1 MQVLNTSPGK
11 KPNYIHFNIRLSGT
25 KYAHHVPKEV
35 FRVTAEQ
42 AEGLM
47 EKEKLYDSGQLR

>member
-11 KPNYIHFNIRLSGT
+11 KPNYIHVNIRLSGT

-35 FRVTAEQ
+35 FRVIAEQ
-42 AEGLM
+42 AEG
-47 EKEKLYDSGQLR
+47 